1 MTGSPFD
8 KGLQP
13 ERTTLAWRRTVLAAA
28 TGFLC
33 ALRFLPPALGTW
45 AAWAA
50 VVGLVSCVVLWRL
63 AERRSRL
70 TYRALLSGPRPLLPG
85 AVLLLLLAL
94 LLAALASCAL
104 MWTVANNQATTST
117 SLRTGCSSP
126 VQGPQHRAPQ
136 PSLEGHTRLRHF
148 DCPLAVFLS
157 HAGPQTLGIAR

>member
-94 LLAALASCAL
+94 VLAVLASSAL
-104 MWTVANNQATTST
+104 MWTVANNQATTSA
-117 SLRTGCSSP
+117 SLRTGCP
-126 VQGPQHRAPQ
+126 A
-136 PSLEGHTRLRHF
+136 TW
-148 DCPLAVFLS
+148 A
-157 HAGPQTLGIAR
+157 